1 MENPIL
7 NLENLAVES
16 FETTGPTPVATDAPV
31 ESVAV
36 CESDNCCS
44 CP

>member
-7 NLENLAVES
+7 NLENLVVES
-16 FETTGPTPVATDAPV
+16 FETTEPDLIAADAPV